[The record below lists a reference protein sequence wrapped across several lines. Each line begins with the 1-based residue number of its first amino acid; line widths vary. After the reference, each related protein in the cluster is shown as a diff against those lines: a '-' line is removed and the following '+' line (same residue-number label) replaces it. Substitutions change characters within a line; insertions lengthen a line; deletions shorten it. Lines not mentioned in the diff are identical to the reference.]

1 MRLAPQETER
11 FYRIWFALLHYVNT
25 QLHLVPTFPAA
36 PGEHDVSPEV
46 TMQVRDALWAND
58 ALREQFIADNPAQ
71 LSAPD
76 LALVASW
83 QYRLTGS
90 FYILRSLQN
99 YTIFLSDT
107 TPAHAYGVLGLVSTI
122 EETVPLPFR
131 SSHKQGCCLS
141 SITSCMIACSP
152 LTTWSLGQDTAM
164 ICKSSTATFKS
175 AKASLP
181 VYCRK
186 IRRHARPINALTYS
200 PAIAKCSRPFVA
212 S

>member
-36 PGEHDVSPEV
+36 PGEQDVSPEV

-76 LALVASW
+76 SALVASW

-90 FYILRSLQN
+90 FYIFRSLQHLPSFSP
-99 YTIFLSDT
+99 IRLLL
-107 TPAHAYGVLGLVSTI
+107 TP
-122 EETVPLPFR
+122 
-131 SSHKQGCCLS
+131 
-141 SITSCMIACSP
+141 MAC
-152 LTTWSLGQDTAM
+152 WGW
-164 ICKSSTATFKS
+164 
-175 AKASLP
+175 
-181 VYCRK
+181 
-186 IRRHARPINALTYS
+186 
-200 PAIAKCSRPFVA
+200 
-212 S
+212 